1 MPWPRQRSNSV
12 KRPFFRILVRL
23 RAGDALDPSFVRQV
37 KAGGYKAVH
46 MVPKGQLTTVP
57 RYDEMITHQS
67 TLSPNNTRPESSVVR
82 TIGQ

>member
-1 MPWPRQRSNSV
+1 M
-12 KRPFFRILVRL
+12 
-23 RAGDALDPSFVRQV
+23 RQV

-82 TIGQ
+82 TIGQQLYPNKKTKRVTSRLGLAWMPVSTIGV